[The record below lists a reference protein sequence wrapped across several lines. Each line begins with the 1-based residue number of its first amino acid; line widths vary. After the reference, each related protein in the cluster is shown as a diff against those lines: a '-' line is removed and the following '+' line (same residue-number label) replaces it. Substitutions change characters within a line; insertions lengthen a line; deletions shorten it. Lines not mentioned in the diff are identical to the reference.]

1 MVHPFAALRVAKTK
15 FLGCPDISARDLSPT
30 DASMLLNISAV
41 FIKRPILT
49 LVCTF
54 LILLAGGICIPLLP
68 LAKLPELAPKQVTV
82 RASYLGT
89 DAKTAEENVTTVLE
103 KQINGTEQIIYMSS
117 QTTNNGDMT
126 INVSFPTEI
135 DRNTAQVLVQNSAA
149 IANAQLPTEVTRTG
163 VTTQKQSPT
172 ITLAYAIT
180 SDKDAQG
187 NFIYDSGFLSN
198 YVDRQVLDE
207 IKRLQGVGDARVIGE
222 RRYAMRIWLDSNAL
236 AARNVTAQDV
246 VNAITEQNIQVG
258 AGRIGQQPM
267 PKEQQYEMALRAVG
281 RFSTPEEAEDLV
293 VQVGQNGALTRI
305 RDVGRA
311 EVGAQ
316 DYSTANLFDKA
327 PGVILLIYQLPG
339 TNAWD
344 TAKLVKAKM
353 AELQSLF
360 PPGIKATV
368 GLDNTEFVAA
378 SLEEALK
385 TLFEAVL
392 LVFLVIFLFLQDW
405 RTTIIPA
412 IAIPVSLIGT
422 MALALVFQFSLNQLT
437 LFGVILATGLVVD
450 DGIIVVEAI
459 ASKLERG
466 MRPMQAA
473 LDSMEELFSAIIAT
487 SLVLMAVFI
496 PVSFFPGTTGIVYKQ
511 FALIITFSVAIST
524 FNAISFSPSVG
535 ALLMRPVQQAHG
547 PVALL
552 FAAFNRG
559 FSWLQAGYVRA
570 INFLMRIRLV
580 VLGVF
585 VAGLLAAGWIY
596 VATPQGFIPE
606 EDQGY
611 FFVIAEAP
619 ASVSLNYTS
628 NVVEQV
634 QTKLLADS
642 DIQHVNGLVG
652 FGFDGNASNKAVF
665 FVKLKP
671 WEERAGAEKSSFGI
685 IQKVNRE
692 IAPTIPEARITA
704 VNAPPVDGLGSAGGL
719 EFFIQNRAAAPM
731 DALVS
736 SADDFLKAARQRP
749 ELTSVFTQFTNATPM
764 MQIEVDRN
772 QAKAQ
777 NIALNDV
784 FSTMQTYLGANYTNQ
799 FVLSGQLYRVYVQAD
814 SNLRSNPADIERL
827 YVRSRDNRM
836 VQLSSIVRL
845 EPITYPPIIT
855 HYNIYPAIKIQAA
868 PAPGYSTGQAMQA
881 MEAVAQQVLK
891 PGFGYEWTGTAFQER
906 SSGSAAPLIFGLAFI
921 IVFLVLA
928 AQYESYVDPTI
939 IMITVPLAILGALG
953 AIQLR
958 ANLLQAG
965 SVWPVVNNNI
975 YTQVALVML
984 IGLASKN
991 AILIVEFA
999 NQSREI
1005 GMNIQQAAIR
1015 ASEERLRPILMT
1027 AVSGLVGFYPLVVA
1041 RGAGAMSRWSLGTA
1055 LVGGYFFSTVL
1066 SLFLVPILYVTVKQ
1080 LEDRWKSR
1088 RQSDRS
1094 PDSAHQLPQDSPDG
1108 TVPTSEVSHH

>member
-1 MVHPFAALRVAKTK
+1 
-15 FLGCPDISARDLSPT
+15 
-30 DASMLLNISAV
+30 MLLNISTV
-41 FIKRPILT
+41 FIKRPVLT
-49 LVCTF
+49 LVCTV
-54 LILLAGGICIPLLP
+54 LILLVGGICLPLLP

-117 QTTNNGDMT
+117 QTTNNGDIT
-126 INVSFPTEI
+126 LNISFPTEI

-180 SDKDAQG
+180 SEKDADG
-187 NFIYDSGFLSN
+187 NFVYDSGFLSN

-207 IKRLQGVGDARVIGE
+207 IKRLRGVGDARVVGE
-222 RRYAMRIWLDSNAL
+222 RRYAMRIWLDPNAL

-258 AGRIGQQPM
+258 AGRIGQQPT
-267 PKEQQYEMALRAVG
+267 PNDQQYEIALRAVG
-281 RFSTPEEAEDLV
+281 RFTTPQEAEDLV
-293 VQVGQNGALTRI
+293 VQVGANGALTRI

-316 DYSTANLFDKA
+316 DYSTANVFDNA
-327 PGVILLIYQLPG
+327 PGVILLVYQLPG

-344 TAKLVKAKM
+344 TAALVKAKM
-353 AELQSLF
+353 AELEPLF

-368 GLDNTEFVAA
+368 ALDNTEFVAA
-378 SLEEALK
+378 SLEEAIK
-385 TLFEAVL
+385 TLVEAVL
-392 LVFLVIFLFLQDW
+392 LVFLVIFIFLQDW

-459 ASKLERG
+459 AAKLERG
-466 MRPMQAA
+466 MKPMQAA
-473 LDSMEELFSAIIAT
+473 LDSMEELTSAIIAT
-487 SLVLMAVFI
+487 SLVLMAVFL

-511 FALIITFSVAIST
+511 FALIIAFSIALST

-535 ALLMRPVQQAHG
+535 AILMRPVQEVHG
-547 PVALL
+547 PIALL

-559 FSWLQAGYVRA
+559 FSWLRAGYVRT
-570 INFLMRIRLV
+570 IEFFMRIRLI
-580 VLGVF
+580 VLSLF

-596 VATPQGFIPE
+596 TTTPQGFIPE

-611 FFVIAEAP
+611 FFVVAEAP
-619 ASVSLNYTS
+619 AGVSLNYTS
-628 NVVEQV
+628 NIVEQV
-634 QTKLLADS
+634 ETKLLEYHDVE
-642 DIQHVNGLVG
+642 HVNGLVG
-652 FGFDGNASNKAVF
+652 FGFEGNASNKAVF

-671 WEERAGAEKSSFGI
+671 WEERKGGEASAFGI
-685 IQKVNRE
+685 IRRVNRE
-692 IAPTIPEARITA
+692 ISPTIPGARIIA

-719 EFFIQNRAAAPM
+719 EFFIQNRAAAPIEQ
-731 DALVS
+731 LIS
-736 SADDFLKAARQRP
+736 SSDDFLKAARQRP

-777 NIALNDV
+777 NIAINDI
-784 FSTMQTYLGANYTNQ
+784 FSTMQTYLGGNYVNQ
-799 FVLSGQLYRVYVQAD
+799 YVLSGQLYRVYVQAD
-814 SNLRSNPADIERL
+814 SNLRANPADIERL

-836 VQLSSIVRL
+836 VQLSSVVRL
-845 EPITYPPIIT
+845 QPITYPPIIT
-855 HYNIYPAIKIQAA
+855 HYNIYPAIKIQVA
-868 PAPGYSTGQAMQA
+868 PAPGYSTGQAMAA
-881 MEAVAQQVLK
+881 MEEVAKQVLK

-906 SSGSAAPLIFGLAFI
+906 SSGSAAPLIFGLAFV

-928 AQYESYVDPTI
+928 AQYESYIDPTI

-953 AIQLR
+953 AIGLR
-958 ANLLQAG
+958 ANLLQANG
-965 SVWPVVNNNI
+965 VYPVVNNNI
-975 YTQVALVML
+975 YAQVALVML

-1005 GMNIQQAAIR
+1005 GMGIQQAAIR
-1015 ASEERLRPILMT
+1015 AAEERLRPILMT
-1027 AVSGLVGFYPLVVA
+1027 AVAGLVGFWPLVIA
-1041 RGAGAMSRWSLGTA
+1041 KGAGAMSRWSLGTA
-1055 LVGGYFFSTVL
+1055 LFGGYLISTIL
-1066 SLFLVPILYVTVKQ
+1066 SLFLVPVLYVVIKQ
-1080 LEDRWKSR
+1080 LEDRWRSR
-1088 RQSDRS
+1088 RLNKPSRTDDSD
-1094 PDSAHQLPQDSPDG
+1094 QFPQDSSNG
-1108 TVPTSEVSHH
+1108 VVPTPEASQHTY

>member
-1 MVHPFAALRVAKTK
+1 MIF
-15 FLGCPDISARDLSPT
+15 
-30 DASMLLNISAV
+30 NISTV
-41 FIKRPILT
+41 FIKRPVLT
-49 LVCTF
+49 LVCTG
-54 LILLAGGICIPLLP
+54 LILLIGGICLPLLP

-103 KQINGTEQIIYMSS
+103 KQINGTEQILYMSS
-117 QTTNNGDMT
+117 QTTNNGDIA
-126 INVSFPTEI
+126 INVSFPTGI

-149 IANAQLPTEVTRTG
+149 IANAQLPAEVTRTG
-163 VTTQKQSPT
+163 VITQKQSPT
-172 ITLAYAIT
+172 ITLAYAFT
-180 SDKDAQG
+180 SDKDTKG
-187 NFIYDSGFLSN
+187 KFIYDSGFLSN

-207 IKRLQGVGDARVIGE
+207 IKRLPGVGDARLVGE
-222 RRYAMRIWLDSNAL
+222 RRYAMRIWLDPNAL

-246 VNAITEQNIQVG
+246 VNAITEQNVQVG
-258 AGRIGQQPM
+258 AGRIGQQPTSS
-267 PKEQQYEMALRAVG
+267 EQQYEIALRAVG
-281 RFSTPEEAEDLV
+281 RFTTPQEAEELV
-293 VQVGQNGALTRI
+293 VQVGENGALTRI

-311 EVGAQ
+311 EIGAQ
-316 DYSTANLFDKA
+316 DYSTANVFDNA
-327 PGVILLIYQLPG
+327 PGVILLVYQLPG
-339 TNAWD
+339 TNAWN
-344 TAKLVKAKM
+344 TAALVKTKM
-353 AELQSLF
+353 AELQPLF
-360 PPGIKATV
+360 PPGLQATV
-368 GLDNTEFVAA
+368 ALDNTEFVAA
-378 SLEEALK
+378 SLEEAIK
-385 TLFEAVL
+385 TLVEAIL

-459 ASKLERG
+459 AAKLERG
-466 MRPMQAA
+466 MRPLQAA
-473 LDSMEELFSAIIAT
+473 LDSMEELTSAIIAT

-511 FALIITFSVAIST
+511 FALIIAFSVAIST

-535 ALLMRPVQQAHG
+535 AILMRPVRQAHG
-547 PVALL
+547 PIALL

-559 FSWLQAGYVRA
+559 FEGLRTGFTRS
-570 INFLMRIRLV
+570 IEFLIQIRWI

-585 VAGLLAAGWIY
+585 IAGLVAAGWIY
-596 VATPQGFIPE
+596 IVTPQGFIPE

-619 ASVSLNYTS
+619 AGVSLNYTS
-628 NVVEQV
+628 EIVEQV
-634 QTKLLADS
+634 ETKLLNYD
-642 DIQHVNGLVG
+642 DVEHVNGLVG

-671 WEERAGAEKSSFGI
+671 WRERAGAEKSAFGV
-685 IQKVNRE
+685 IQQVNRE
-692 IAPTIPEARITA
+692 LAPTVPKARIIA

-719 EFFIQNRAAAPM
+719 EFFIQNRAALPM
-731 DALVS
+731 DALIS
-736 SADDFLKAARQRP
+736 SADTFLKTARQRP

-764 MQIEVDRN
+764 LQIEIDRN

-784 FSTMQTYLGANYTNQ
+784 LSTMQTYLGANYVNQ

-827 YVRSRDNRM
+827 YVRSRNNRM

-845 EPITYPPIIT
+845 QPITYPPIIT

-868 PAPGYSTGQAMQA
+868 PAPGYSTGQAMTA

-906 SSGSAAPLIFGLAFI
+906 SSGNAAPLIFGLAFI

-928 AQYESYVDPTI
+928 AQYESYIDPII

-953 AIQLR
+953 AIGLR

-965 SVWPVVNNNI
+965 TVWPVVNNNI

-999 NQSREI
+999 NQSRALGMEI
-1005 GMNIQQAAIR
+1005 KQAAIR
-1015 ASEERLRPILMT
+1015 AAEERLRPILMT
-1027 AVSGLVGFYPLVVA
+1027 AVSGLVGFLPLVIA
-1041 RGAGAMSRWSLGTA
+1041 KGAGAMSRWSLGTA
-1055 LVGGYFFSTVL
+1055 LFGGYLISTIL
-1066 SLFLVPILYVTVKQ
+1066 SLFLVPVLYVIIKQ
-1080 LEDRWKSR
+1080 LEDHWRSARGATPQRSR
-1088 RQSDRS
+1088 RRPPVDDSDQ
-1094 PDSAHQLPQDSPDG
+1094 ATQDSPDG
-1108 TVPTSEVSHH
+1108 AIPTPGASQP